1 MFYLILPSIDYRRCL
16 IEHLK
21 SKDIASV
28 FHYVP
33 LHLSKMG
40 MHFGGKPGD
49 CPITENMSDRLL
61 RLPLYNDLSEDD
73 QKKVLQAV
81 LEFKKQ

>member
-1 MFYLILPSIDYRRCL
+1 
-16 IEHLK
+16 
-21 SKDIASV
+21 
-28 FHYVP
+28 
-33 LHLSKMG
+33 MG